1 MADPS
6 FLDSI
11 FTGVDDIDKGVT
23 EGERRQRRE
32 LERIEKEEQEELPL
46 RHRTRRT
53 SQAEI
58 VQSEPQQSDIR
69 VATSTVDSHML
80 GAMIE
85 QDVVDPATQLQTP

>member
-1 MADPS
+1 MTDPS

-11 FTGVDDIDKGVT
+11 FTGVDDIDEGVT

-53 SQAEI
+53 SQALI
-58 VQSEPQQSDIR
+58 VENEPQPSDIR
-69 VATSTVDSHML
+69 VATSTVDSYML
-80 GAMIE
+80 GTSIE
-85 QDVVDPATQLQTP
+85 QDVVDPATQLHSP